1 MRLYLRRGES
11 GCIATTIT
19 TAPFVSYWISLN
31 SKHGQDLLFIF
42 FWISSVA
49 KEMKELTPQDADRVI
64 DNLSGDPN
72 LKQKAQNDAASSETE
87 KDDTEDQE
95 IWKSLELE
103 REGPEQK
110 QKASETVSVKS
121 KLRG

>member
-1 MRLYLRRGES
+1 
-11 GCIATTIT
+11 
-19 TAPFVSYWISLN
+19 
-31 SKHGQDLLFIF
+31 
-42 FWISSVA
+42 
-49 KEMKELTPQDADRVI
+49 MKELTAQDADRVI
-64 DNLSGDPN
+64 DNLSGGPQP
-72 LKQKAQNDAASSETE
+72 KQKAQNDAASSETE

-95 IWKSLELE
+95 IWKSLERERE